1 MTEPAQV
8 PWKDVIQISSI
19 EVIELDKLRF
29 VNFNFLRAL
38 LIGSLSS
45 SIKTFFFTF
54 SRITASFL
62 FLFVTRARHSFQV
75 YREFFKVCLHPH

>member
-45 SIKTFFFTF
+45 SIKTFFFFHIF
-54 SRITASFL
+54 SNNGLLSFS
-62 FLFVTRARHSFQV
+62 VRHTGKA
-75 YREFFKVCLHPH
+75 FFSGL

>member
-38 LIGSLSS
+38 LIGSVSS
-45 SIKTFFFTF
+45 SIKTFFFHIF
-54 SRITASFL
+54 SNNRLLSFS
-62 FLFVTRARHSFQV
+62 VRHTGKA
-75 YREFFKVCLHPH
+75 FFSGL

>member
-8 PWKDVIQISSI
+8 PWKDVIQISSN

-45 SIKTFFFTF
+45 SIKTFFFHIF
-54 SRITASFL
+54 SNNGLLSFS
-62 FLFVTRARHSFQV
+62 VRHTGKA
-75 YREFFKVCLHPH
+75 FFSGL

>member
-8 PWKDVIQISSI
+8 PRKDVIQISSI

-45 SIKTFFFTF
+45 SIKTFFFHIF
-54 SRITASFL
+54 SNNGLLSFS
-62 FLFVTRARHSFQV
+62 VRHTGKA
-75 YREFFKVCLHPH
+75 FFSGL

>member
-45 SIKTFFFTF
+45 SIKTFFFHIF
-54 SRITASFL
+54 SNNGLLSFS
-62 FLFVTRARHSFQV
+62 VRHTGKA
-75 YREFFKVCLHPH
+75 FFSGL

>member
-1 MTEPAQV
+1 MKEPAQV

-45 SIKTFFFTF
+45 SIKTFFFHIF
-54 SRITASFL
+54 SNNGLLSFS
-62 FLFVTRARHSFQV
+62 VRHTGKA
-75 YREFFKVCLHPH
+75 FFSGL

>member
-19 EVIELDKLRF
+19 EVIQLDKLRF

-45 SIKTFFFTF
+45 SIKTFFFHIF
-54 SRITASFL
+54 SNNGLLSFS
-62 FLFVTRARHSFQV
+62 VRHTGKA
-75 YREFFKVCLHPH
+75 FFSGL

>member
-1 MTEPAQV
+1 MTECV
-8 PWKDVIQISSI
+8 TRKDVIQIFSI

-45 SIKTFFFTF
+45 SIKTFFFHIF
-54 SRITASFL
+54 SNNGLLSFS
-62 FLFVTRARHSFQV
+62 VRHTGKA
-75 YREFFKVCLHPH
+75 FFSGL